1 MTDDEVSADYTAAE
15 RLGRAVRRWHKAMD
29 ANPSANYDAEVAYR
43 QELVSLYARDLVRAV
58 DALPAEQQ
66 PVGWQQP
73 MRYWYYVAW
82 EAVDSH
88 GCRVCGWGDACTP
101 GPATQY
107 QHITAM
113 LEALRAAQPERLAG
127 LDMHATFYTL
137 LRVEPAPADGSA
149 DQGAS

>member
-29 ANPSANYDAEVAYR
+29 ADPSANYDAEVTFR

-73 MRYWYYVAW
+73 MRYWYYVVW
-82 EAVDSH
+82 EAPDPN
-88 GCRVCGWGDACTP
+88 GGRVWGVGDAWLTVP
-101 GPATQY
+101 VTQY
-107 QHITAM
+107 EHV
-113 LEALRAAQPERLAG
+113 EALRESLRAADPERAD
-127 LDMHATFYTL
+127 LDMHVTFYTP
-137 LRVEPAPADGSA
+137 LRVEPAGREGS
-149 DQGAS
+149 